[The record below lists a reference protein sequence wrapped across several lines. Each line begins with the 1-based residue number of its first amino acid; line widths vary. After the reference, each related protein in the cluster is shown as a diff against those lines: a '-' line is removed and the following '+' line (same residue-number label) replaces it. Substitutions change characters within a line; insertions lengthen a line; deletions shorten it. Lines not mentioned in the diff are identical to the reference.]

1 MDGGIADN
9 LAMRSII
16 NALLAMSGDPEHL
29 RAAGLNRVR
38 RILLISADG
47 QASKD
52 TSKAKIGN
60 ISAID
65 QIFDA
70 VSGTQ
75 IDSYNF
81 ETLILANEEIERL
94 RAAIARQRCAE
105 ARDARCDDVK
115 AYFVHLSLGKIE
127 DPNERARLE
136 HIPTGLTLD
145 REDVDRLAAAG
156 EALVRNSP
164 LLRDFENSLADIN

>member
-16 NALLAMSGDPEHL
+16 NAILALSGDPKYL
-29 RAAGLNRVR
+29 QGTGVDRVR

-47 QASKD
+47 QSMKD
-52 TSKAKIGN
+52 TSKARLSNLSGL
-60 ISAID
+60 D

-81 ETLILANEEIERL
+81 ETMILANEELEKL
-94 RAAIARQRCAE
+94 RSRYHSAAVRQGP
-105 ARDARCDDVK
+105 RDLRGRPHLFRP
-115 AYFVHLSLGKIE
+115 FV
-127 DPNERARLE
+127 AQ
-136 HIPTGLTLD
+136 
-145 REDVDRLAAAG
+145 
-156 EALVRNSP
+156 
-164 LLRDFENSLADIN
+164 